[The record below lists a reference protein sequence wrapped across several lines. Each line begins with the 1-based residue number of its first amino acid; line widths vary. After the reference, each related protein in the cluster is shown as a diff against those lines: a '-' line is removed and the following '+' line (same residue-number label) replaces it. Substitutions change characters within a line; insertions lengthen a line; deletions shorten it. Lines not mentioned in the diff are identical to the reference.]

1 MQTKLNDGA
10 AHTAS
15 TSRRAPAE
23 RHLSS
28 RRRERQPWPTACM
41 QALLKVGRM
50 EVRARAT
57 HDADHLTDS
66 FDQRTEGAGASKC
79 GFKQVFVADAGTWE
93 QNLNSPIDHSDSGEA
108 GGGAAR
114 PTRQDGRTPP
124 RHDESE
130 RGGARGEDAPRFTQ
144 MFAHSLR
151 NSHANIRLLKKD
163 IASTY
168 SYTSAT

>member
-10 AHTAS
+10 AHTAR

-41 QALLKVGRM
+41 QALLKVGGM
-50 EVRARAT
+50 EVRARAAT

-66 FDQRTEGAGASKC
+66 FDQRTEGAGALKR

-93 QNLNSPIDHSDSGEA
+93 QNLNWDCEHVSA
-108 GGGAAR
+108 GCRVGDAGKHGGHH
-114 PTRQDGRTPP
+114 T
-124 RHDESE
+124 
-130 RGGARGEDAPRFTQ
+130 
-144 MFAHSLR
+144 
-151 NSHANIRLLKKD
+151 
-163 IASTY
+163 
-168 SYTSAT
+168 